1 PEPPAAAGLLSEIR
15 SSIRRQPFSEHYSV
29 IPGTELGRGKFAVV
43 RKCVEKCSGH
53 EFAAKFM
60 RKRRKGRDCRNE
72 ILHEIAVLELATPS
86 SRVINLHQVYE
97 MASEMVL
104 VLEYDPSVAASP
116 VCLFTRRL
124 VETTL
129 PIMLHSSKPDAEM
142 VPPGSESWI
151 RISWA
156 LINPGERPWGP
167 CCGRGYVLRTPLKMR
182 NITTK
187 EGRWGHKHL
196 IYTEAGSI
204 GVLAYVMLTGLSPF
218 LGEDK
223 QETFLNI
230 SRLRLSYQ
238 EEELQQLEPAAL
250 SFIQML
256 LCKRPQDRATAEQC
270 LQHPW
275 LRAPERGLPGW
286 DPEASA
292 TISSPEP
299 PSSTSA
305 AAAEEPEEPGAPGVE
320 ELIVMATYTLGQ
332 CRQSSSSSLET
343 EALDGA
349 KKPVSKCFKFEEPF
363 SKLQEIPGEFIY

>member
-1 PEPPAAAGLLSEIR
+1 MDSRHRSRLQQQHGPAAEPAARGAGGLLSEIR

-104 VLEYDPSVAASP
+104 VLEY
-116 VCLFTRRL
+116 
-124 VETTL
+124 
-129 PIMLHSSKPDAEM
+129 
-142 VPPGSESWI
+142 
-151 RISWA
+151 
-156 LINPGERPWGP
+156 
-167 CCGRGYVLRTPLKMR
+167 
-182 NITTK
+182 
-187 EGRWGHKHL
+187 
-196 IYTEAGSI
+196 
-204 GVLAYVMLTGLSPF
+204 
-218 LGEDK
+218 
-223 QETFLNI
+223 
-230 SRLRLSYQ
+230 
-238 EEELQQLEPAAL
+238 
-250 SFIQML
+250 
-256 LCKRPQDRATAEQC
+256 
-270 LQHPW
+270 
-275 LRAPERGLPGW
+275 
-286 DPEASA
+286 
-292 TISSPEP
+292 SPEP